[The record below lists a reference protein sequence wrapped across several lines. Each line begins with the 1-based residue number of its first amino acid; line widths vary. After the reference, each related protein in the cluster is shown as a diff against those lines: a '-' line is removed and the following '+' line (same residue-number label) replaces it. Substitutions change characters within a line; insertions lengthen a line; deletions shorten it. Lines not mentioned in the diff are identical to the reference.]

1 MKRRDFIKKS
11 FAGAAALTA
20 PLLLPARIL
29 GRGQTPPSD
38 QIVMGC
44 IGVGNMGNGHVH
56 SFLGHTDV
64 RIVAICDVREE
75 HRLRAKS
82 AVDGEYGNNDC
93 AVYND
98 FRELLARDD
107 IDAVTVVVPD
117 HWHALIGIEA
127 ARRHKDMYYEKP
139 LSLSIA
145 ESKAIRAAVKQN
157 GVVFQFG
164 TQQRSDQEF
173 RHAIEMVRN
182 GRIGEFTGVK
192 IGSASY
198 TQIPKQPVQRVPDGF
213 DYERWLGSASW
224 APYTFE
230 RCTRSWTLIAD
241 YSLGCV
247 SGAWGIHSVDMV
259 QWANR
264 SDNAAP
270 ITSKGSGVFPT
281 DGLYDTAQFF
291 DVEHVYQNG
300 LRLRHMDMN
309 TAKKTAWQFGLFWMA
324 MLFEGSE
331 GWIYVGRGF
340 MDANPKSLLTEKL
353 HSSDERLPASNNHHR
368 NFLDCVRN
376 RQTPVSSIDSAFYSD
391 VACHQ
396 AHIAMKLGR
405 KLTWNNVTEQF
416 VNDDE
421 ANRMM
426 ARSMRSPWHL

>member
-1 MKRRDFIKKS
+1 MRRREFIKKS
-11 FAGAAALTA
+11 VLSAAALTA
-20 PLLLPARIL
+20 PLILPARIL

-44 IGVGNMGNGHVH
+44 IGVGSMGSGHVR
-56 SFLGHTDV
+56 SLLGHDDV
-64 RIVAICDVREE
+64 RIIAVCDVREE
-75 HRLRAKS
+75 HRLRAKKQI
-82 AVDGEYGNNDC
+82 DGRYNNTDC
-93 AVYND
+93 STYND
-98 FRELLARDD
+98 FCELLARDD
-107 IDAVTVVVPD
+107 INAVTVVVPD
-117 HWHALIGIEA
+117 HWHALIGQEA

-139 LSLSIA
+139 LSLSIV

-157 GVVFQFG
+157 NVVFQFG

-173 RHAIEMVRN
+173 RHAIELVRN
-182 GRIGEFTGVK
+182 GRIGELVGVK

-198 TQIPKQPVQRVPDGF
+198 EQIPKQPEQPVPDGF
-213 DYERWLGSASW
+213 DYDRWLGPAPC

-230 RCTRSWTLIAD
+230 RCTNKWTLISD

-264 SDNAAP
+264 SDNATP
-270 ITSKGSGVFPT
+270 VSTEGNGVFPT
-281 DGLYDTAQFF
+281 DGFYDTAQHF

-300 LRLRHMDMN
+300 LRLRHMDMS
-309 TAKKTAWQFGLFWMA
+309 TAKQAAWQFGLFWMA

-340 MDANPKSLLTEKL
+340 MDANPKSLLTEKFK
-353 HSSDERLPASNNHHR
+353 SSDERLPQSNNHHR
-368 NFLDCVRN
+368 NFLDSVRS
-376 RQTPVSSIDSAFYSD
+376 RKTPISSIDSAFYSD

-396 AHIAMKLGR
+396 AHISMKLGR
-405 KLTWNNVTEQF
+405 RVIWDNDAEMF

-426 ARSMRSPWHL
+426 ARPMRSPWHL